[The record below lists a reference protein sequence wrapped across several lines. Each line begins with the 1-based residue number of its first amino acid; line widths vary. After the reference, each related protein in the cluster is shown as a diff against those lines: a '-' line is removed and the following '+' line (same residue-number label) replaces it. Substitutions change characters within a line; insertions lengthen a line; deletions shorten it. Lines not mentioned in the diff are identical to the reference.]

1 MRSLESCGVAAAVV
15 AALALC
21 IAPCALAAEQVE
33 FPGEPL
39 SSMASRADPNLVLD
53 LALEFSN
60 AGAAYRGGF
69 DWKKVYRGYWD
80 PMACYGYA
88 AADGY
93 FRRLAPAA
101 KLAGGEIACANQWS
115 GNLLN
120 WAATS
125 TIDVLRLALTGGD
138 RVVDEA
144 GRTVLQ
150 RAVLQEDFYRSRY
163 FPDKAVTGNLDKL
176 TPLVADS
183 RTGVRAAGTV
193 HFNHCLDRMFVGPG
207 AGGSCASPGT
217 DQQYGP
223 GAANAAYFARVEVC
237 TAAEAVTRVDLCLEY
252 PSGQSKPV
260 GEIQRHSSHM
270 RFAVFGYLL
279 DNNLA
284 RYGGVLRAP
293 MKYTAPRKRDAGLDS
308 VDNPQAE
315 WNATTGVFIDDPD
328 AAAQGVRY
336 SGIVNYLNR
345 FGRGGAYKKFDPAG
359 ELYLE
364 SLRYLQAKAPT
375 PEALAGVAPTN
386 DPRKDGLP
394 VSNDTAAWRD
404 ESRKSS
410 WDPVAAGCRKNHIL
424 AIGDLETHDDQSLPG
439 MPGGGR
445 GFSSAS
451 FEPDTAYWTRLVAA
465 FENREALSYTHPS
478 GKTGLATTG
487 NRGLPAFNYKGGAQL
502 TSGSIASAETGADGG
517 SFGMAGLAYWANT
530 QKIRADFPEA
540 RVQTFGIDLDAGG
553 QGAIRHSQRGSA
565 LYLASKYGGF
575 VDSNGDGNP
584 FLASGGGGGRAGVA
598 GNAEWA
604 EGLDDDGQPKPSN
617 YFLAGEPQQLLAAIR
632 RVFRSAAAPAGGST
646 ADAAISSNRI
656 GAAGS
661 SLYVARFSGRR
672 WSGTLQAYPLAYDAG
687 SGTVRQAEEPS
698 WDAGALLTGDASAQP
713 AVPAR
718 EPADRSI
725 FTLSAAGVGT
735 PFQWNALD
743 KALQGALNAE
753 PYAVPAATD
762 GLGAER
768 LAYLR
773 GDRRRELSAPGGI
786 FRVRDSVMGD
796 VANSNPLFVGRPS
809 PNVRGAGYQQ
819 FLEAHK
825 GRPQAVYVGA
835 NDGMLHAFSA
845 ATGNELFAYVPRS
858 VFSKLAGYT
867 SPGYA
872 HQAHVD
878 GSATAA
884 EARMASGAWKTV
896 LVSGSGAGATGVFAL
911 DISDPAAFSADKV
924 LWEFTGADD
933 GDMGHVLQAPRIMKF
948 RVSPATRT
956 QPAAYAS
963 FAVVPSGFNNA
974 NIEKRSALF
983 LLSLDKP
990 ASAAWKRGLNY
1001 YKIMLPAPVDS
1012 ALVNALATPG
1022 DFAAADGWTR
1032 WLYAGDTQGNLWK
1045 FDFTGNAPWSEAN
1058 ALGLGGVPLM
1068 VATSGGANAKRQP
1081 ITVAPEVGV
1090 GPNGGAIVLFGTGKF
1105 VSAEDMGRASRGAQS
1120 LYGVYDS
1127 GTAIPASETRTQLQA
1142 RRAVAA
1148 AGQSLPAIVG
1158 EPFVYGAGTSSA
1170 VSRRGWYFDFPGA
1183 LELGERQVSRLAL
1196 SDGYLF
1202 FNTLIPNAE
1211 ACSASGGGRSC
1222 AVNAMTGLSQGG
1234 TCVPSSVG
1242 LLSSPLLVELGEG
1255 AFTAADAFGRRTET
1269 KKLSVVNV
1277 GAPGGSGGARIS
1289 TARPVE
1295 GGQVSL
1301 VSGRLNWRQIADY
1314 RSAKP

>member
-1 MRSLESCGVAAAVV
+1 MRSLESCGIAAAVV

-21 IAPCALAAEQVE
+21 NAPCALAAEQVE

-53 LALEFSN
+53 LALEVSN

-101 KLAGGEIACANQWS
+101 KLAGGEIACTNQWS

-125 TIDVLRLALTGGD
+125 TVDVLRLALTGGD

-150 RAVLQEDFYRSRY
+150 RAVLQEDFYRSSY
-163 FPDKAVTGNLDKL
+163 FPDKAVTGRLDKL
-176 TPLVADS
+176 TPLVADG
-183 RTGVRAAGTV
+183 RTGVGAAGTV
-193 HFNHCLDRMFVGPG
+193 HFNHCFDRMFVGPS
-207 AGGSCASPGT
+207 ASGSCANPGT

-223 GAANAAYFARVEVC
+223 GAASAPYFARVEVC
-237 TAAEAVTRVDLCLEY
+237 TAAEAATRADLCLRY

-260 GEIQRHSSHM
+260 GEIQRHSSRM

-279 DNNLA
+279 DSALA

-293 MKYTAPRKRDAGLDS
+293 MKYTGPRKRDAGLDS

-328 AAAQGVRY
+328 AAAQGGRY
-336 SGIVNYLNR
+336 SGVVNYLNR

-359 ELYLE
+359 ELYYE

-375 PEALAGVAPTN
+375 PEALAGVAATN

-410 WDPVAAGCRKNHIL
+410 WDPVAASCRKNHIL
-424 AIGDLETHDDQSLPG
+424 AIGDLETHDDHSLPG

-451 FEPDTAYWTRLVAA
+451 FEPDTADWTRPVAA

-553 QGAIRHSQRGSA
+553 QGAIRQAQRGSA

-575 VDSNGDGNP
+575 VDSNNDGNP
-584 FLASGGGGGRAGVA
+584 FLASGSGGRADVA
-598 GNAEWA
+598 SNAEWA
-604 EGLDDDGQPKPSN
+604 EGIDDDGQPKPSN

-632 RVFRSAAAPAGGST
+632 RVFRSAAAPSGGST

-672 WSGTLQAYPLAYDAG
+672 WSGTLQAYLLAYDAG
-687 SGTVRQAEEPS
+687 SGAVRQAEEPR

-753 PYAVPAATD
+753 PYAVPAAPD

-773 GDRRRELSAPGGI
+773 GDRRKELSAPGGT

-796 VANSNPLFVGRPS
+796 VANSNPLFVGPPS

-819 FLEAHK
+819 FLDAHK

-845 ATGNELFAYVPRS
+845 ATGHELFAYVPRAVS
-858 VFSKLAGYT
+858 SKLAGYT
-867 SPGYA
+867 SPNYA
-872 HQAHVD
+872 HQAYVD
-878 GSATAA
+878 GSAAAA
-884 EARMASGAWKTV
+884 EAQMAGGAWKTV
-896 LVSGSGAGATGVFAL
+896 LVSGTGAGATGVFAL

-948 RVSPATRT
+948 RLSAATRT
-956 QPAAYAS
+956 QPAAYAW
-963 FAVVPSGFNNA
+963 FAVVASGFNNA
-974 NIEKRSALF
+974 NADRRAALF

-990 ASAAWKRGLNY
+990 AGAAWKRGLNY
-1001 YKIMLPAPVDS
+1001 HKVVLPAPADN
-1012 ALVNALATPG
+1012 ALVNALGTPG
-1022 DFAAADGWTR
+1022 DFAAADGWAR

-1058 ALGLGGVPLM
+1058 ALGLGGLPLM
-1068 VATSGGANAKRQP
+1068 VATSGGTDAKRQP
-1081 ITVAPEVGV
+1081 ITVAPEVGA

-1105 VSAEDMGRASRGAQS
+1105 VSADDMGRANRGVQS

-1127 GTAIPASETRTQLQA
+1127 GKAIPAGETRTQLQA

-1148 AGQSLPAIVG
+1148 AGQSLPAILG
-1158 EPFVYGAGTSSA
+1158 EPFVYGTATGSA

-1183 LELGERQVSRLAL
+1183 LELGERQVSRLTL

-1211 ACSASGGGRSC
+1211 ACSANGGGRSC

-1234 TCVPSSVG
+1234 TCVLSSVG

-1255 AFTAADAFGRRTET
+1255 AFTATDAFGRRTET
-1269 KKLSVVNV
+1269 KKVSVINV
-1277 GAPGGSGGARIS
+1277 GVPGGSGGARIS

-1295 GGQVSL
+1295 GGQVSQ

-1314 RSAKP
+1314 RGAKP